1 MSEDDKWQRGQT
13 ALRGRVGGGAVA
25 FCCQRNPLGFPWG
38 PREGEGKVSIQ
49 EGRSQLLGLKEHPM
63 PWVWGWQGMA
73 AGVLCVSGQR
83 EMRLP
88 GFALK
93 FLFLF
98 SRTSP
103 FSLNFRYKKHFPPLL

>member
-1 MSEDDKWQRGQT
+1 
-13 ALRGRVGGGAVA
+13 
-25 FCCQRNPLGFPWG
+25 
-38 PREGEGKVSIQ
+38 
-49 EGRSQLLGLKEHPM
+49 M

-103 FSLNFRYKKHFPPLL
+103 FSLNFRYKKHFPPPLLL

>member
-1 MSEDDKWQRGQT
+1 
-13 ALRGRVGGGAVA
+13 
-25 FCCQRNPLGFPWG
+25 
-38 PREGEGKVSIQ
+38 
-49 EGRSQLLGLKEHPM
+49 M

-73 AGVLCVSGQR
+73 AGVLCVSGQH

-103 FSLNFRYKKHFPPLL
+103 FSLNFRYKKHFPPPPPSFFKETLTEIEVLASRSGTTLIPKCKRWEGDGITVMTADKHL